1 MNKAMQ
7 VSCHLNQKFI
17 CMKKQLIL
25 AATLFLALFVAGTT
39 TSASAQTRFAYVDSE
54 YLLSQ
59 IPDYEKALKAIN
71 DLSVQWQTEIEAK
84 FAEIDQMYKQF
95 QNDAPLLTQEAKNQR
110 ENTIVQKEKV
120 AKDLQKK
127 RFGTD
132 GDLFKKRE
140 ELIRPIQDK
149 IYDAIEKRA
158 VLRGY
163 TFVFDR
169 SDNSNIL
176 YVDPKSDISNDVLK
190 DMGYTADS
198 KKKPASSSN
207 SSTGSSGA
215 NGTP

>member
-1 MNKAMQ
+1 MKQ
-7 VSCHLNQKFI
+7 FI
-17 CMKKQLIL
+17 ALL
-25 AATLFLALFVAGTT
+25 ATAALCLTAAFNTN
-39 TSASAQTRFAYVDSE
+39 AQTRFAYVDSE

-71 DLSVQWQTEIEAK
+71 DLSIQWQEEIESK

-110 ENTIVQKEKV
+110 ENTIIQKEKV

-198 KKKPASSSN
+198 KKKPSTSGTSNDASINPGSN
-207 SSTGSSGA
+207 PFSR
-215 NGTP
+215 

>member
-1 MNKAMQ
+1 
-7 VSCHLNQKFI
+7 
-17 CMKKQLIL
+17 MKKII
-25 AATLFLALFVAGTT
+25 ASFAVVAMFFATTFNTN
-39 TSASAQTRFAYVDSE
+39 AQTRFAYVDSE

-59 IPDYEKALKAIN
+59 IPDYEQALKTIN
-71 DLSVQWQTEIEAK
+71 DLSVQWQEEIEAK
-84 FAEIDQMYKQF
+84 FAEIDGLYKQF
-95 QNDAPLLTQEAKNQR
+95 QNDAPLLTQEEKNRR
-110 ENTIVQKEKV
+110 ENAIIQKEKV

-140 ELIRPIQDK
+140 ELVRPIQDK

-158 VLRGY
+158 TARGY

-198 KKKPASSSN
+198 KKKP
-207 SSTGSSGA
+207 
-215 NGTP
+215 

>member
-1 MNKAMQ
+1 MK
-7 VSCHLNQKFI
+7 KFI
-17 CMKKQLIL
+17 
-25 AATLFLALFVAGTT
+25 ALFAVVALCFATVFN
-39 TSASAQTRFAYVDSE
+39 TSAQVRFAYVDSE

-59 IPDYEKALKAIN
+59 IPDYEKALKTIN
-71 DLSVQWQTEIEAK
+71 DLSIQWQGEIEAK
-84 FAEIDQMYKQF
+84 FSEIDQMYKQF

-110 ENTIVQKEKV
+110 ENAIIQKEKV

-158 VLRGY
+158 TSRGY

-190 DMGYTADS
+190 EMGYTADS
-198 KKKPASSSN
+198 KKKPASGGVGN
-207 SSTGSSGA
+207 
-215 NGTP
+215 